1 MLLKSRV
8 GESRKLNFV
17 RESRAVLGERP
28 PQVFFR
34 VHRNHRQITFCLRKP
49 EEEKLL
55 GDPESYVKNE
65 DKPSPITSDHV
76 DGSRRIGQ
84 PEVTVKHNL
93 HDEKLIWCWG
103 PMEGYSNAHA
113 AARDRGTRVRPFGTN
128 SELMFPVS
136 MSG

>member
-17 RESRAVLGERP
+17 RESRAALGERP
-28 PQVFFR
+28 ATGFLSSSSESPADY
-34 VHRNHRQITFCLRKP
+34 FCLRKP

-65 DKPSPITSDHV
+65 DKPCPITSDHV

-84 PEVTVKHNL
+84 LEVTVKHNAT
-93 HDEKLIWCWG
+93 
-103 PMEGYSNAHA
+103 MRS
-113 AARDRGTRVRPFGTN
+113 
-128 SELMFPVS
+128 
-136 MSG
+136 